1 MLSWLVD
8 LGVFAG
14 GADGGCEADGLR
26 LRLTAVPSVGAGEV
40 SMMGRGMAAASAGAR
55 RDTEEEEG
63 PGKGS
68 RKAEASP
75 HTHAARAQR
84 RNSGCPGVGECEIPS
99 AQRQRLSPPTC
110 SACPAGSELRHT
122 YGTRVPPA
130 PSHDGGPISATCPV
144 LDHPLLKRR
153 IDVRSLAHR
162 SPDNPPKGGSER
174 GPQFRSTQVHPR
186 ATRLPHCR
194 TKLMLPARLPG
205 SIRPRLFAAATQT
218 NREAK
223 YHNSCNV
230 ALIFPSKPAVAAHDH
245 SITTRHNV

>member
-26 LRLTAVPSVGAGEV
+26 LRLTAVPSVPSVGAGEV
-40 SMMGRGMAAASAGAR
+40 SMMARGMAAASAGAR
-55 RDTEEEEG
+55 KDKEEEEG

-75 HTHAARAQR
+75 HTHAARAHR

-122 YGTRVPPA
+122 YGTRVPPV

-162 SPDNPPKGGSER
+162 SPSEGRERKRSPVPLHPSPPPRDATATLSDKTHASRPASRVHPSTTFCSSHADQSGSEIS
-174 GPQFRSTQVHPR
+174 QFIQ
-186 ATRLPHCR
+186 CR
-194 TKLMLPARLPG
+194 THI
-205 SIRPRLFAAATQT
+205 SFQT
-218 NREAK
+218 S
-223 YHNSCNV
+223 SCN
-230 ALIFPSKPAVAAHDH
+230 
-245 SITTRHNV
+245 T